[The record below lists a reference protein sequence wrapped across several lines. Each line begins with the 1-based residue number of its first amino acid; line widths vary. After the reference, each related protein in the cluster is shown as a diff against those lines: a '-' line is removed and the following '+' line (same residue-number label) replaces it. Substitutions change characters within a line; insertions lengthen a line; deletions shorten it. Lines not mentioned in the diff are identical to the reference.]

1 MAKQTQRELFE
12 LAFVKFLLLPD
23 DICNAAYQMKSPRRA
38 DLAQQRTKEWLIQR
52 QRVNEW
58 CFKGYGLTT
67 WWLKE
72 LGVAKP
78 TRPMCIEWHCRIR
91 EMAGL
96 DAARMAHK
104 RDKRYGKPED
114 KKLKD
119 TAAAARYLR
128 AMEKV
133 DEEAKIS

>member
-23 DICNAAYQMKSPRRA
+23 NICNSVYKIEQTRGDEP
-38 DLAQQRTKEWLIQR
+38 AQQRTKEWMIQR
-52 QRVNEW
+52 QRSTEW

-96 DAARMAHK
+96 DTPRMTRK

-133 DEEAKIS
+133 EEEAKIS